1 MENFYQVLNH
11 ANLLYGLEMNEDDA
25 VEIGLI
31 AWNKIGNKQCRLYR
45 YITNIDKDTLSVE
58 LPCNC
63 DEVEAV
69 TYGFEDWN
77 YTTSDTVNGDYNSL
91 FTEHYIEGRKEF
103 KNALY
108 SSGRFVKYERVNDTL
123 YFEENYGPIQ
133 ILYKGVE
140 LDENELP
147 YLTEKEVDAIACYLA
162 FTKRFKEG
170 WAAHNAQ
177 MIQEAQLLEQRWLK
191 LCDAARVKYL
201 NQNDMD
207 KILDV
212 KHKFDRKIFNKAY
225 KPVR

>member
-162 FTKRFKEG
+162 FTRRFKEG
-170 WAAHNAQ
+170 WATHNAQ
-177 MIQEAQLLEQRWLK
+177 MIQEAQLLEQRWQK

-207 KILDV
+207 KILDA
-212 KHKFDRKIFNKAY
+212 KHRFNRKIFNKAY
-225 KPVR
+225 KPV

>member
-11 ANLLYGLEMNEDDA
+11 ANLLYGLEINEDDA

-91 FTEHYIEGRKEF
+91 FTEHYIEGRKGF
-103 KNALY
+103 KNAFY

-140 LDENELP
+140 LDDDELP

-170 WAAHNAQ
+170 WATHNTQ
-177 MIQEAQLLEQRWLK
+177 MIQEAQLLEQRWQK

-207 KILDV
+207 KILDA
-212 KHKFDRKIFNKAY
+212 KHRFNRKIFNKAY
-225 KPVR
+225 KPV

>member
-162 FTKRFKEG
+162 FTQRFKEG

>member
-103 KNALY
+103 KNAFY

-123 YFEENYGPIQ
+123 YFEENYGPVQ

-147 YLTEKEVDAIACYLA
+147 YLTEKEVDAFACYLA
-162 FTKRFKEG
+162 FTRRFKEG
-170 WAAHNAQ
+170 WATHNA
-177 MIQEAQLLEQRWLK
+177 
-191 LCDAARVKYL
+191 
-201 NQNDMD
+201 
-207 KILDV
+207 
-212 KHKFDRKIFNKAY
+212 
-225 KPVR
+225 